1 MNLILKKTICM
12 VLSLVSFFLLCACGL
27 KEAEPAPAP
36 EASETPTVETT
47 PAPDPPVM
55 RLRPFACLVGEDPR
69 AEDAV
74 SDYEGTGTVEFEF
87 KTVPDTSETGEY
99 PVTVIATDETG
110 QSVSAGTTLIVADLI
125 VNAPLEA
132 KRQDVTKLIMSADFE
147 TFGRTSYENPNWE
160 LEHLGANPV
169 YMVFGTWERYLVA
182 VIAEDTVPPVI
193 HLPSKNYYVGDS
205 IAYMKG
211 LKVWDNADTD
221 VEVTV
226 DPGDLD
232 PHKAG
237 IYPVVYTATDDD
249 GNTTEL
255 TVEFTFSEITV
266 TEEQVREKC
275 DEIFSRI
282 LTDDMSMGE
291 KAYEIYKFCRNEIT
305 YGGGSDKTNYLAE
318 AYRGMTEGYGDCFT
332 FYSAATFM
340 LREIGAEVIRVERH
354 DEEFTT
360 PHYWCL
366 VNLGTGWYHLD
377 PCNAGP
383 DSIPVI
389 ARDMNG
395 DPIVSEDG
403 TPRLYIPGAFMVTTD
418 YLRGISVGY
427 WNFDEEFYPEVSST
441 PYSGTED

>member
-1 MNLILKKTICM
+1 M

-74 SDYEGTGTVEFEF
+74 SDYEGTGTVGFEF

-366 VNLGTGWYHLD
+366 VNLGTG
-377 PCNAGP
+377 
-383 DSIPVI
+383 
-389 ARDMNG
+389 
-395 DPIVSEDG
+395 
-403 TPRLYIPGAFMVTTD
+403 
-418 YLRGISVGY
+418 
-427 WNFDEEFYPEVSST
+427 
-441 PYSGTED
+441 